1 MAEIA
6 AVLVAARDEEA
17 VIAGTVEA
25 LRIAFR
31 TAKVIVADHSFA
43 GRFVYLQRRSRFGQ
57 WVTVAKLKL
66 GPLSGR
72 IFSINRRHGTGFD
85 VYRVYITVNQAGAG
99 YLDGASGTQKIR
111 RRS

>member
-1 MAEIA
+1 MKPK
-6 AVLVAARDEEA
+6 VTFLPQ
-17 VIAGTVEA
+17 AG
-25 LRIAFR
+25 RFY
-31 TAKVIVADHSFA
+31 AKVIVADHSFA

-72 IFSINRRHGTGFD
+72 IFSIKRRHGTGFD

-99 YLDGASGTQKIR
+99 FLDGASGTQKIR